1 MEKLLEAIKNG
12 DLIKTQRE
20 FNECMKPVI
29 ASIIESRF
37 QKIAKSVV
45 VEGEEPEDDEDD
57 EDDEDENEEHE
68 DDENA
73 DDENEGKGKE
83 DKKDKD

>member
-45 VEGEEPEDDEDD
+45 VEGEEPEDDEDEN
-57 EDDEDENEEHE
+57 EDDEDENENE

-73 DDENEGKGKE
+73 DDENEGK